1 MRAETQ
7 ARETALR
14 YVYRCDARDELCCN
28 ADDYHHFMHHF
39 REQVDDDF
47 CEKLCLGTLK
57 NVEEIDKLIEAYAA
71 NWKLPRMARTD
82 RALLR
87 VGTYELTA
95 LTTPFKV
102 VMQTLTSILVL
113 IAHIINAWNLVASF
127 PGTGEHIVC
136 VYVHNYS
143 KGHVVELEACMT
155 INSSRG

>member
-14 YVYRCDARDELCCN
+14 YVYHCDARDELCYN
-28 ADDYHHFMHHF
+28 ADDYHRFMHHF
-39 REQVDDDF
+39 REQVADAF

-82 RALLR
+82 RTLLR

-102 VMQTLTSILVL
+102 VINEAVELAGRYGSSRSKAFVNGVL
-113 IAHIINAWNLVASF
+113 HGIAHELTNRH
-127 PGTGEHIVC
+127 GTD
-136 VYVHNYS
+136 S
-143 KGHVVELEACMT
+143 
-155 INSSRG
+155 

>member
-1 MRAETQ
+1 MRAESY

-14 YVYRCDARDELCCN
+14 YVYRCDAHGELFCN
-28 ADDYHHFMHHF
+28 ADDYHYFMTHF
-39 REQVDDDF
+39 REQVDDAF

-71 NWKLPRMARTD
+71 NWKLPRMARID

-102 VMQTLTSILVL
+102 VINEAVELAGRYGSTGSKAFVNGVL
-113 IAHIINAWNLVASF
+113 HGIAHGVTNRNGAES
-127 PGTGEHIVC
+127 G
-136 VYVHNYS
+136 
-143 KGHVVELEACMT
+143 
-155 INSSRG
+155 

>member
-14 YVYRCDARDELCCN
+14 YVYRCDARAALLCDT
-28 ADDYHHFMHHF
+28 DDYHHFMQHF
-39 REQVDDDF
+39 HQQAAGAF

-71 NWKLPRMARTD
+71 NWKLPRMAKVD

-95 LTTPFKV
+95 MATPFKV
-102 VMQTLTSILVL
+102 VINEAVELAGRYGSSRSKAFVNGMLHR
-113 IAHIINAWNLVASF
+113 IAHEVTNRH
-127 PGTGEHIVC
+127 GTDD
-136 VYVHNYS
+136 
-143 KGHVVELEACMT
+143 
-155 INSSRG
+155 